1 MYEETQMEKT
11 FRKLKRLEEMLHDR
25 MFIPVDQVEMSV
37 WTTKKPVHEVPDR
50 GLFGPCERGRKWL
63 EEGLYCWFL
72 GDYTIPEKLAE
83 QTLFIFPKI
92 KGYEGMLW
100 VDKKPYGNFTAK
112 VIQNSYGYHYC
123 DLLTKGKAAGEQLEI
138 ALEYYSH
145 HYVRGT
151 QPFEES
157 DEVFEIAY
165 DHVDICV
172 KDEIVCSFFYDLR
185 IVNQMAEFLSKEQ
198 FRRGDAVRALLKVHE
213 MIDYDIDLADPVEW
227 HEKAQKADAVLQ
239 KVLSDHNGPHAGFA
253 GLIGHS
259 HMDTA
264 WLWHLDETVEKCART
279 YANQLSL
286 MDQYPD
292 YKFIQSSA
300 VHTSWMEQ
308 YYPAI
313 FEGMKKRIAEGRY
326 EPNGGVWVECDCNIP
341 GGEFMVRQFL

>member
-1 MYEETQMEKT
+1 M
-11 FRKLKRLEEMLHDR
+11 
-25 MFIPVDQVEMSV
+25 
-37 WTTKKPVHEVPDR
+37 
-50 GLFGPCERGRKWL
+50 
-63 EEGLYCWFL
+63 
-72 GDYTIPEKLAE
+72 
-83 QTLFIFPKI
+83 
-92 KGYEGMLW
+92 
-100 VDKKPYGNFTAK
+100 
-112 VIQNSYGYHYC
+112 
-123 DLLTKGKAAGEQLEI
+123 
-138 ALEYYSH
+138 
-145 HYVRGT
+145 
-151 QPFEES
+151 
-157 DEVFEIAY
+157 FEIAY
-165 DHVDICV
+165 DQVDICV
-172 KDEIVCSFFYDLR
+172 KDEIICNLFYDLH

-279 YANQLSL
+279 YANQLAL

-313 FEGMKKRIAEGRY
+313 FEGMKKKDRREDTSPTAVFG
-326 EPNGGVWVECDCNIP
+326 
-341 GGEFMVRQFL
+341 